1 MAKETKTQPDELVI
15 ELRKPVELT
24 GEVYT
29 ELRLREPTC
38 GEVAAAQK
46 AGGGMVADII
56 LVALV
61 SGVPK
66 PAVEKIGY
74 RDAKQAVDYLAGF
87 M

>member
-1 MAKETKTQPDELVI
+1 MEGETQDQPDELVI
-15 ELRKPVELT
+15 GLRKSVELT
-24 GEVYT
+24 GQVYT

-46 AGGGMVADII
+46 VGGGMVADII
-56 LVALV
+56 LVSLV

-74 RDAKQAVDYLAGF
+74 RDVKQAIDYLTGF
-87 M
+87 T

>member
-1 MAKETKTQPDELVI
+1 MEKETETQPDELVI

-46 AGGGMVADII
+46 TATGMVADII

-66 PAVEKIGY
+66 AAVEKIGY
-74 RDAKQAVDYLAGF
+74 RDVKRAVDYLAGF